1 MMDISVI
8 ILTYNEELHIKRTIE
23 NVKKF
28 TDQIF
33 IVDSFSTDKTTEIAQ
48 SLNAQIY
55 QNKWEN
61 NYAKQF
67 NWALDNLPIKSRWI
81 LRLDADEYL
90 TSELIEELV
99 NRLPN
104 VSYDTT
110 GILLKRRHYFLGK
123 WVKHG
128 LYPVKLLRI
137 FIYGEGRCELRWM
150 DEHIQLF
157 SGKTVEFKYDFI
169 DDNLNNI
176 GWWVNKHNNYATR
189 EAVDLLDIE
198 YGIFGYSK
206 NDFEKKIGVQAE
218 EKRKKKYLYI
228 RLPLFIRAF
237 VYFFYRYLIKL
248 GFIDGTIGFIF
259 HFLQGLWYRTLVDCK
274 LFEIKKTCG
283 NDLRKIGDYLL
294 VNHNININY
303 KLEDKTEN

>member
-8 ILTYNEELHIKRTIE
+8 ILTYNEELHIKRSIE

-33 IVDSFSTDKTTEIAQ
+33 IVDSFSTDKTIFIAKELGV
-48 SLNAQIY
+48 SIY

-67 NWALDNLPIKSRWI
+67 NWALDNLPIKTKWV

-104 VSYDTT
+104 VSHDTT

-137 FIYGEGRCELRWM
+137 FIYGKGRCELRWM

-157 SGKTVEFKYDFI
+157 SGKTVEFKYDFV

-176 GWWVNKHNNYATR
+176 GWWVNKNNNYATR

-218 EKRKKKYLYI
+218 EKRRKKYLYM

-248 GFIDGTIGFIF
+248 GFIDGKIGFIF
-259 HFLQGLWYRTLVDCK
+259 HFLQGLWYRILVDCK
-274 LFEIKKTCG
+274 LFEIKKKCD
-283 NDLRKIGDYLL
+283 NDLRKINDYLL
-294 VNHNININY
+294 ANYNININSI
-303 KLEDKTEN
+303 LEDK